1 MWGSNKHGQ
10 LGMNEQGGHPNYV
23 DSYSSPIQVGSGTD
37 WSDVSASDSLSLA
50 LKTNGTLW
58 SWGYNDK
65 GPLGQN
71 NRTQYSSPVQIPGT
85 TWSKIATETKSS
97 AAIKTDG
104 TLWSWG
110 YNQNGALGQ
119 NSVNP
124 AGRKSSPTQIGT
136 DTDWHNIQASHANF
150 IATKLV

>member
-1 MWGSNKHGQ
+1 MGQ
-10 LGMNEQGGHPNYV
+10 LGQNTTSTGY
-23 DSYSSPIQVGSGTD
+23 YSSPI
-37 WSDVSASDSLSLA
+37 
-50 LKTNGTLW
+50 
-58 SWGYNDK
+58 
-65 GPLGQN
+65 
-71 NRTQYSSPVQIPGT
+71 QIPGT

-136 DTDWHNIQASHANF
+136 DTDWHNIQGSNENF
-150 IATKLV
+150 IATKLI